1 MLNFNEE
8 KETGQQ
14 CFYFCCCVCEQN
26 TIRYGL
32 VYVFVTIEIF

>member
-8 KETGQQ
+8 KGTGQ
-14 CFYFCCCVCEQN
+14 QN

-32 VYVFVTIEIF
+32 VYVFITIEIF